1 MLNLF
6 DLVVTKR
13 YKVPRFAQATTSL
26 VIIDPLQQVNEPQAQ
41 VALQKQ
47 SPIELNNQEPTEVER
62 EIVAPEGQV
71 RNRFL

>member
-1 MLNLF
+1 M
-6 DLVVTKR
+6 TKR

-47 SPIELNNQEPTEVER
+47 SPIELHNQEPTEYER
-62 EIVAPEGQV
+62 QVVVPEGQV
-71 RNRFL
+71 SVL